1 MVLEAGIT
9 DISTLPGLSSLWNES
24 LGDPRICVAVLDGP
38 VDRSHPSF
46 QGALLDRIPTLISE
60 TAGGGIMSM
69 HGTHITSVIFGQ
81 HDRPVRGIAPNCR
94 GLIVPVFSDDQQ
106 GPLSQLDL
114 ARAINQAVEQGAHVI
129 NISGGQLSQRGEA
142 DPMLAKAVRFCN
154 DNGVLIV
161 AAAGNDACQC
171 LHVPAALPSVLAVGA
186 MNAQGLPFD
195 FSNWGETYQTQGIL
209 APGENILGAIPGG
222 GTAPK
227 SGTSFATPIVS
238 GIVALL
244 LSIQLQRGEQPDS
257 QAIRDAILQ
266 SALPCNSASASD
278 CRRFLV
284 GSLNIPGAYALITK
298 GVRKEMSDR
307 LEVTWVQPSE
317 ANPADTAYPNQPEGN
332 PVASE
337 AVAVPRTAA
346 ATMAVP
352 STPMRSSG
360 TTAAVNNR
368 TSAYV
373 TPSHVVP
380 SEGCGCNN
388 GSKQLVY
395 ALGTLN
401 YDFGGEARR
410 DSFMQLMPDVT
421 PEGIPYPPSDASLRP
436 QPEPIPFSPNPHDA
450 LQIVRYL
457 AGFPTP
463 FASPA
468 NTVPANYA
476 PNYQYLGNPS
486 EAGSLIWT
494 LNMELTPIYA
504 IAPEGPYANL
514 IYDRLVSALAGQLLQ
529 RPIPENFAG
538 GINGDAYLQAR
549 TTFSNN
555 FVSRVSIPGY
565 LTGKTVTLF
574 SGQIVP
580 VITPQLRGLYAWH
593 TEILVDNAI
602 ATAPETDITRLRDA
616 LTGFLDR
623 VFFDLRNL
631 GTSSADR
638 ALNYAATNAFQTTSV
653 LRQATGQG
661 MILDKINVDRSP
673 FCRMDSDC
681 WDVQLTFFDPENNR
695 RARRVYR
702 FTIDVSDVMPV
713 TVGDVRSWPIS

>member
-9 DISTLPGLSSLWNES
+9 DIATLPGLSSLWAES

-38 VDRSHPSF
+38 VDRSHPSLN
-46 QGALLDRIPTLISE
+46 GAQLDRIPTLVSE
-60 TAGGGIMSM
+60 TVGDGIMSM

-94 GLIVPVFSDDQQ
+94 GIIVPVFSDDR

-114 ARAINQAVEQGAHVI
+114 ARAIERAVEHGANVI
-129 NISGGQLSQRGEA
+129 NISGGQLSRSGEA
-142 DPMLAKAVRFCN
+142 DPMLVKAVRLCN

-186 MNAQGLPFD
+186 MNARGLPFD

-244 LSIQLQRGEQPDS
+244 MSIQLQRGEKPDS
-257 QAIRDAILQ
+257 HAIRDAILQ

-307 LEVTWVQPSE
+307 LEVTWIQPSA
-317 ANPADTAYPNQPEGN
+317 ANPADTAYPSQPEGN

-337 AVAVPRTAA
+337 AAVSRTAA
-346 ATMAVP
+346 ATATVARP
-352 STPMRSSG
+352 QTPTYSG
-360 TTAAVNNR
+360 DTAAVNNR

-373 TPSHVVP
+373 TPSSVVP
-380 SEGCGCNN
+380 SEGCGCNT

-401 YDFGGEARR
+401 YDFGSEARR

-421 PEGIPYPPSDASLRP
+421 PEGIPYPPSDSALRP

-450 LQIVRYL
+450 LQMVRYL

-504 IAPEGPYANL
+504 IVPEGPYANL
-514 IYDRLVSALAGQLLQ
+514 IYDRLISALAGQLLQ

-538 GINGDAYLQAR
+538 GINGDAYQQAR

-574 SGQIVP
+574 SGQVVP

-593 TEILVDNAI
+593 TEILVENAI
-602 ATAPETDITRLRDA
+602 ATAPEADVTRLRDA

-623 VFFDLRNL
+623 IFFDLRNF

-661 MILDKINVDRSP
+661 MQLDTIDVDRSP

-681 WDVQLTFFDPENNR
+681 WDVRLTFFDPDNNR

-702 FTIDVSDVMPV
+702 FTIDVSDIMPV